1 MSESQEVRLVQSSM
15 VGQAGGVAGTSA
27 VIGQAGGIAGTT
39 AGQAGSA
46 ASAAVTGQAG
56 GATGAAA
63 KASAHGIAKFLG
75 TVGGKVA
82 VGVVGVAAVVG
93 IGLGIHHAS
102 SEPERHIVA
111 IEEEDGNGAL
121 MWEDGPA
128 PEVETEQT
136 EEETMP
142 ENEDEQQVKSQLEV
156 MLEQARTGMEDYATT
171 GKVSIQIITQL
182 QRTVRKT
189 VFMHWKI
196 LTRMEKMSFCLV
208 VGIRRRGW

>member
-1 MSESQEVRLVQSSM
+1 M
-15 VGQAGGVAGTSA
+15 AGTSA
-27 VIGQAGGIAGTT
+27 VIGQAGGIAG
-39 AGQAGSA
+39 QAGSA
-46 ASAAVTGQAG
+46 AGAAVTGQAG
-56 GATGAAA
+56 GATGAVA

-102 SEPERHIVA
+102 AKPEKHIVA
-111 IEEEDGNGAL
+111 IEEEDGSGAL
-121 MWEDGPA
+121 MWEDGPV

-156 MLEQARTGMEDYATT
+156 MLEQARTG
-171 GKVSIQIITQL
+171 ITQI
-182 QRTVRKT
+182 QRTVRKI

-196 LTRMEKMSFCLV
+196 LTRMEKMNYCLV
-208 VGIRRRGW
+208 VGIQRREW